1 MHGLVYVYGERQGIT
16 QLSTAVKERR
26 RSSLRYKGFSVQKRS
41 ILRKLLVGFFFP
53 SLYAKKNKSRNLMKV
68 IKYVSFDLHDNHESN
83 TASFNG
89 KQNKHGFLK
98 RKRIGHYL

>member
-68 IKYVSFDLHDNHESN
+68 IKYVSFDLHDNHESILPVLMGSRIN
-83 TASFNG
+83 TDF
-89 KQNKHGFLK
+89 
-98 RKRIGHYL
+98 